1 MPTETNGNGKV
12 LLRVRPRGFCAGVVR
27 AVDIV
32 ELALEAYG
40 APVYVHHEIVHN
52 TYVVEQLRR
61 RGAIFV
67 ESIEDQWHGTNALY
81 FRIRADDGNIYVL
94 GYDEADDIWTVKSL
108 RPNDLS

>member
-1 MPTETNGNGKV
+1 MKIHVECHSGHKV
-12 LLRVRPRGFCAGVVR
+12 NERPIKFWIGDRVV
-27 AVDIV
+27 
-32 ELALEAYG
+32 
-40 APVYVHHEIVHN
+40 
-52 TYVVEQLRR
+52 
-61 RGAIFV
+61 FV